1 MAMAMRL
8 GSGNLIFEPVENWE
22 KLPEGWSFID
32 VAGVAVDSRDNVYV
46 FNRGDHPVVVFDRDG
61 NLLRTFGEGVF
72 SDRPHGIHTGPD
84 DSIYCVDDGLH
95 TIQKF
100 TLDGKLLITLGSPN
114 QPAPKWQGK
123 PFNRP
128 THVAVSR
135 VTGHLYVSDG
145 YGNSRIHKFTP
156 EGRPGPSAG
165 EPRIDPRPFIRPHN
179 VVIDKD
185 DRGYLA
191 DREAHRV
198 QGVDA
203 NSQVLP
209 LWNNIHRPDGICLD
223 A

>member
-1 MAMAMRL
+1 
-8 GSGNLIFEPVENWE
+8 
-22 KLPEGWSFID
+22 
-32 VAGVAVDSRDNVYV
+32 

-84 DSIYCVDDGLH
+84 DSVYCVDDGLH

-100 TLDGKLLITLGSPN
+100 TLDGKLLMTLGSPN

-156 EGRPGPSAG
+156 EGRLVAGAGTTSRADCRLASASPKREKGRASSSRHMVSPWTRMAISTWATWPS
-165 EPRIDPRPFIRPHN
+165 RS
-179 VVIDKD
+179 
-185 DRGYLA
+185 
-191 DREAHRV
+191 
-198 QGVDA
+198 GVA
-203 NSQVLP
+203 T
-209 LWNNIHRPDGICLD
+209 
-223 A
+223 